1 MNHKADGLKAA
12 YQTNY
17 CLVRRSRLAMFS
29 GCGYGTSQDQ
39 STAVRDSGSAAIE
52 FGISLPLLAL
62 LFVVV
67 AEIGFTAYQSLQVQ
81 NAVEAGLVYA
91 VKNGNDSNGISKA
104 VVNSSGLAGI
114 TAMPAPTQFC
124 GCPSASGIG
133 VFVLCYVRRRKLV
146 WSVLTDQ
153 RGAYAPIEFLSR
165 VQDCRFRRR

>member
-1 MNHKADGLKAA
+1 MLAA
-12 YQTNY
+12 A
-17 CLVRRSRLAMFS
+17 AMAHRKIN
-29 GCGYGTSQDQ
+29 QLQ
-39 STAVRDSGSAAIE
+39 VRDSGSAAIE

-104 VVNSSGLAGI
+104 VVNSSALAGI

-133 VFVLCYVRRRKLV
+133 VTSCSTTCAGGNSSGQYLQINAALKRQSIFPGSGLPLPATLTAKSIVRLN
-146 WSVLTDQ
+146 
-153 RGAYAPIEFLSR
+153 
-165 VQDCRFRRR
+165 

>member
-1 MNHKADGLKAA
+1 MAHRKISPL
-12 YQTNY
+12 Q
-17 CLVRRSRLAMFS
+17 VH
-29 GCGYGTSQDQ
+29 
-39 STAVRDSGSAAIE
+39 DSGSAAIE

-91 VKNGNDSNGISKA
+91 VKNGNDSSGISKA
-104 VVNSSGLAGI
+104 VVNSSGLVGI

-133 VFVLCYVRRRKLV
+133 VTSCSATCAGAHSSGQYLQINAALTRQSIFPGSGLPLPATLTAKSIVRLN
-146 WSVLTDQ
+146 
-153 RGAYAPIEFLSR
+153 
-165 VQDCRFRRR
+165 